1 MIGRRRIAGF
11 ILLIAGGLLF
21 SFAGARYALGAVAR
35 DDARRAWDETNAHS
49 ALNAAQALALRD
61 RGLGGIVE
69 GAPVARLVIPKIG
82 LDEIVL
88 EGVDDNSMNGGPG
101 HFPGSP
107 FPGEPGNAIISAHR
121 DRHFRHF
128 DDLAIGDTIRT
139 ESGSRSATWVIVSRR
154 VVDKATPA
162 LFPSKKATLTLTTCW
177 PIRYFGSAPDR
188 LIVTARPVESTRG

>member
-1 MIGRRRIAGF
+1 M
-11 ILLIAGGLLF
+11 
-21 SFAGARYALGAVAR
+21 
-35 DDARRAWDETNAHS
+35 D
-49 ALNAAQALALRD
+49 
-61 RGLGGIVE
+61 

-188 LIVTARPVESTRG
+188 LIVTARPVESTKG

>member
-1 MIGRRRIAGF
+1 MMERRRIAGF
-11 ILLIAGGLLF
+11 ALLIAGGLLF
-21 SFAGARYALGAVAR
+21 SFAGGRYALGAVAQ
-35 DDARRAWDETNAHS
+35 DEARRTWDEAKAHS
-49 ALNAAQALALRD
+49 ALNAAQALVFRD
-61 RGLGGIVE
+61 RGLGAIVD

-121 DRHFRHF
+121 DRHFKHF
-128 DDLAIGDTIRT
+128 DELAIGDTIRT
-139 ESGSRSATWVIVSRR
+139 ESGSRTASWVIVSRR
-154 VVDKATPA
+154 VVDKAAPA

-177 PIRYFGSAPDR
+177 PIRYLGSAPDR
-188 LIVTARPVESTRG
+188 LIVTAKPVERTKG

>member
-1 MIGRRRIAGF
+1 MMGRRRSAGLT
-11 ILLIAGGLLF
+11 LLIAGGLLF
-21 SFAGARYALGAVAR
+21 TFAGGRYALGAVTQ
-35 DDARRAWDETNAHS
+35 DEARRAWDEANAHR
-49 ALNAAQALALRD
+49 AVDAARALALRD
-61 RGLGGIVE
+61 HGRGPMGA

-107 FPGEPGNAIISAHR
+107 FPGEAGNAIISAHR

-139 ESGSRSATWVIVSRR
+139 ESGARAATWVITSRR
-154 VVDKATPA
+154 VVDKDAPA
-162 LFPSKKATLTLTTCW
+162 IYRSKDATLTLTTCW
-177 PIRYFGSAPDR
+177 PIRYLGSAPDR
-188 LIVTARPVESTRG
+188 LILTAKPVG